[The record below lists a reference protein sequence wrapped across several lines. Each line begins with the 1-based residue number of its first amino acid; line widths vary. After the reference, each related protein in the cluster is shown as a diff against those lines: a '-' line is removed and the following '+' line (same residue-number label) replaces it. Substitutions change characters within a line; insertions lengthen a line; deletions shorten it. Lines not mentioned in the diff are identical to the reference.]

1 MLHAHLDWASERFAD
16 VAAALKPL
24 VPDACFGTV
33 SPGLLANNWLS
44 LRCLVAIDRAIA
56 QAARSGHDTDVFV
69 ELGHHSAVSNLK
81 GVYQGFAVE
90 EPHRFFERAAR
101 LHDRFQN
108 FGRSTYEKL
117 QPRSGRIQLLD
128 YTEYSPVFCHSAVG
142 FYRGALETMQVPGP
156 ISVREVACTCAGAPT
171 CSFELNW

>member
-1 MLHAHLDWASERFAD
+1 MVQAHLVWASQQMPD
-16 VAAALKPL
+16 VAAALRPL
-24 VPDACFGTV
+24 LPEPCFAAVAQGV
-33 SPGLLANNWLS
+33 LATNWLS

-56 QAARSGHDTDVFV
+56 QATRPGRENDVFA
-69 ELGHHSAVSNLK
+69 ELGRHSAVANLK
-81 GVYQGFAVE
+81 GAYQGFAVD

-108 FGRSTYEKL
+108 FGRSSYERL
-117 QPRSGRIQLLD
+117 GPRAGRIQLID

-156 ISVREVACTCAGAPT
+156 ISVREITCTCSGAPT
-171 CSFELNW
+171 CTFELSW